1 MQIAQYYSHLNGYEY
16 IKNHKPKIWDELEEV
31 IAGVQKKDEEAL

>member
-16 IKNHKPKIWDELEEV
+16 IKDRKSKIWDELEEV
-31 IAGVQKKDEEAL
+31 IAGVEQKDEEAL